1 MNTFTEIIESVK
13 KFDYEELQELN
24 FLTSKYIENIEEEK
38 IANAHIDSLNEY
50 KNGELEFSSDINTLK
65 EMLDIWW
72 FR

>member
-65 EMLDIWW
+65 EMLDI
-72 FR
+72 